1 MIIARGC
8 WRESVLRAAADSSHR
23 LAAESLPFHLDFLTS
38 SLPFAAEPESKKMS
52 YFENAEFRYICIY
65 TSRHYLGPDFN

>member
-23 LAAESLPFHLDFLTS
+23 LAAGSLPFHLDFLTS
-38 SLPFAAEPESKKMS
+38 SLPFAAEPESKNVTFLRMLNS
-52 YFENAEFRYICIY
+52 DIY
-65 TSRHYLGPDFN
+65 VSSLQGIT